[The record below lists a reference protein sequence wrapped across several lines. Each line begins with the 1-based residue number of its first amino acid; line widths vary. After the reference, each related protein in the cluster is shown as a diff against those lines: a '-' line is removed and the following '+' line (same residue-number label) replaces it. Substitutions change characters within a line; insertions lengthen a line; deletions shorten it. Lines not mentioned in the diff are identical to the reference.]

1 MPNVSRTNV
10 RASSWGALFDCA
22 YKWEWETLLGHRKPS
37 GLRAALGTA
46 LHASTAVYDQA
57 VIDEAP
63 VRASDAAAVLIEK
76 LFKPEYDVDL
86 SQDELSL
93 GEAEKIGLILHTRYC
108 HEISARMNYAEVET
122 DLEPLE
128 IDCGSGTI
136 VVLTGK
142 MDRARVAKT
151 DTGGFVIP
159 DLKSGKSVIEKGEAK
174 IKGRSA
180 QIGTYQLLYENT
192 RDVITE
198 GGQVIAL
205 STTSKPALAV
215 SKVFDAKRVMVGAP
229 GERGLIEWGA
239 EMFRSGFFP
248 PNPQSNLCNKKY
260 CARWEHCSFHE

>member
-10 RASSWGALFDCA
+10 RASSWGSLFDCA
-22 YKWEWETLLGHRKPS
+22 YKWEWEVLLGHHKPS

-57 VIDEAP
+57 VIDEVP
-63 VRASDAAAVLIEK
+63 VRASEAAATLVDK
-76 LFKPEYDVDL
+76 LFHPEYDVDL
-86 SQDELSL
+86 SQDELTL
-93 GEAEKIGLILHTRYC
+93 ADAEKIGLTLHTRYC
-108 HEISARMNYAEVET
+108 HEVSPRMNFAEVET

-128 IDCGSGTI
+128 IDCGNGTI

-142 MDRARVAKT
+142 MDRARVAR
-151 DTGGFVIP
+151 TGTGFVIP
-159 DLKSGKSVIEKGEAK
+159 DIKSGKSVIEKGAAK

-205 STTSKPALAV
+205 STTTKPAIAV
-215 SKVFDAKRVMVGAP
+215 SQVFDAKRVMVGAP

-248 PNPQSNLCNKKY
+248 PNPQSNLCNPKY
-260 CARWEHCSFHE
+260 CARWNNCSFHE